1 MWQTIEEKINN
12 GKRFTIKSDLMPITY
27 MEVLNL
33 WQFDADFREC
43 YTSSLAN
50 SDFTSY
56 RWETPPISIASIN
69 QPFEYVLLDSPSLNR
84 EADSSAFSEFIENC
98 GASNVVEFQNLRKD
112 ARMIVPCESE
122 PSANY
127 CHLGSFL
134 RSAPN
139 EQIHDLWKLIGKVA
153 QEEIGQSPR
162 WLSTAGAGVPWLHVR
177 LDSTPKYY
185 GYGKYRQS
193 V

>member
-1 MWQTIEEKINN
+1 MWQTIDEKINN
-12 GKRFTIKSDLMPITY
+12 GKRFIIKSNLMPIAY
-27 MEVLNL
+27 KEVLNL
-33 WQFDADFREC
+33 WQFDADFREY

-84 EADSSAFSEFIENC
+84 EADSSAFSKFIENC

-112 ARMIVPCESE
+112 ARMIVPCELE
-122 PSANY
+122 PLANY

-193 V
+193 A

>member
-1 MWQTIEEKINN
+1 MWQTKDEKIKN
-12 GKRFTIKSDLMPITY
+12 GKRFTIKLDLMPITY
-27 MEVLNL
+27 NEVLNL
-33 WQFDADFREC
+33 WQFDADFRE
-43 YTSSLAN
+43 YFVSTLAN
-50 SDFTSY
+50 SDFTAF

-69 QPFEYVLLDSPSLNR
+69 QPFEYVLLDSPGLNR

-98 GASNVVEFQNLRKD
+98 GTSSVVEFKNLHKD

-139 EQIHDLWKLIGKVA
+139 EQIHDLWKLIGKVV

-162 WLSTAGAGVPWLHVR
+162 WLSTAGAGVPWLHIR

-193 V
+193 A